1 MHVSGADYLPTGG
14 VVDQLMDKHGSRR
27 DGFFARLRR
36 FRREERGVTAVE
48 FALLAGPFFLLLF
61 AIIETSIT
69 FFANANMDS
78 VVAQAGR
85 MIRTGQAQVQGW
97 GEADFVNY
105 ICDRMTLI
113 TDCTSNLY
121 VDVQTF
127 QSFDTVVFAPLI
139 DADGNVIE
147 QHRFEPGTDGDIVLV
162 RAYYLWH
169 VVSPAAI
176 GLANTGNDG
185 RLLVSSVAFRNE
197 PFGSILSSGN

>member
-1 MHVSGADYLPTGG
+1 MHGMSGHPPTGS
-14 VVDQLMDKHGSRR
+14 VLDQLMDRHGGKEK
-27 DGFFARLRR
+27 GFFARLRR
-36 FRREERGVTAVE
+36 FHKEEKGVTAVE
-48 FALLAGPFFLLLF
+48 FALLALPFFLLLF
-61 AIIETSIT
+61 AIIETCLT

-113 TDCTSNLY
+113 SDCTSNLN

-127 QSFDTVVFAPLI
+127 PSFNSVVFAPLI
-139 DADGNVIE
+139 DADGNVVE
-147 QHRFEPGTDGDIVLV
+147 NHRFEPGTAGDIVLV
-162 RAYYLWH
+162 RAYYVWH
-169 VVSPAAI
+169 VVSPTAI
-176 GLANTGNDG
+176 GLANVSGDG

-197 PFGSILSSGN
+197 PFGAILPSGS